1 MQSTRIWFEK
11 RGRAK
16 YISHLDL
23 MRAMTRAV
31 RRAALPLWF
40 TEGFHP
46 IPYLSFPLPLSL
58 GQEGLREAFDIRLI
72 EDMPFDEIR
81 DRLNEAL
88 PEGLR
93 VLNVAE
99 PWCKPGEIKAAE
111 YLAKLPGADIHQIEA
126 QLQAGNL
133 TAKKTGK
140 QGRRKVEKE
149 VALAPMIKSYHLRA
163 EENAVLMDCVL
174 AAGSEVNLNPALLT
188 GALGVPM
195 AEITRLRLLR
205 EDGTGWE

>member
-40 TEGFHP
+40 TEGFHS

-72 EDMPFDEIR
+72 EEMPFEEIR
-81 DRLNEAL
+81 ARLNEAL
-88 PEGLR
+88 PEGLQ

-111 YLAKLPGADIHQIEA
+111 YLAKLPGADIRQIEA

-149 VALAPMIKSYHLRA
+149 VASRQ
-163 EENAVLMDCVL
+163 
-174 AAGSEVNLNPALLT
+174 
-188 GALGVPM
+188 
-195 AEITRLRLLR
+195 
-205 EDGTGWE
+205 